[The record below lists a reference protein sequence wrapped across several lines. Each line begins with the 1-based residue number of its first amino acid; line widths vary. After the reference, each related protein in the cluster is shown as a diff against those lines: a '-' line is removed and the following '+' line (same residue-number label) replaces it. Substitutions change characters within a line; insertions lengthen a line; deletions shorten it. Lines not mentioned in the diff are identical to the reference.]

1 MMTNNRRFV
10 FDTNV
15 LISAF
20 LFSQSKPRQALEQA
34 TVIGVIVLSNSVL
47 SELEEVL
54 YRPKFDRYLTK
65 ERRQEFLENLTEN
78 AQFIDVTEQIN
89 ECRDPK
95 DNKYL
100 ELALSGQAE
109 CIVTGDDDLLVLNP
123 WRGIEILTA
132 TPAVARAIVQYPQVW

>member
-20 LFSQSKPRQALEQA
+20 LFSKGKPRQAFDKAQDLG
-34 TVIGVIVLSNSVL
+34 IIIFSNAAF

-54 YRPKFDRYLTK
+54 YRRKFDKYLTL
-65 ERRQEFLENLTEN
+65 EMRQELLENLIETVE
-78 AQFIDVTEQIN
+78 FIEVTELVN

-100 ELALSGQAE
+100 ELALTCQAE

-123 WRGIEILTA
+123 WRSIEILTVVEFLA
-132 TPAVARAIVQYPQVW
+132 NN

>member
-1 MMTNNRRFV
+1 MMTNKQRFV

-34 TVIGVIVLSNSVL
+34 QDIGVLIFSSSVF
-47 SELEEVL
+47 SELREVL
-54 YRPKFDRYLTK
+54 YRRKFDRYLTE
-65 ERRQEFLENLTEN
+65 ERRQELLEDLTQT
-78 AQFIDVTEQIN
+78 AQFIDVTEQIS

-100 ELALSGQAE
+100 ELAVSGQAE
-109 CIVTGDDDLLVLNP
+109 CIVTGDDDLLVLNSF
-123 WRGIEILTA
+123 RGIEILT
-132 TPAVARAIVQYPQVW
+132 VQEFLARN

>member
-1 MMTNNRRFV
+1 MMTNNRGFV

-20 LFSQSKPRQALEQA
+20 LFSQSKPRQALDQA
-34 TVIGVIVLSNSVL
+34 LDIGVIVLSNSVL

-65 ERRQEFLENLTEN
+65 ERRQEFLEDLIEN

-123 WRGIEILTA
+123 WRGIEILT
-132 TPAVARAIVQYPQVW
+132 VQEFLASNTNFL

>member
-20 LFSQSKPRQALEQA
+20 LFSKGKPRQAFDKAQD
-34 TVIGVIVLSNSVL
+34 IGIIIFSNAAF

-54 YRPKFDRYLTK
+54 YRTKFDKYLPL
-65 ERRQEFLENLTEN
+65 EMRQELLDNLTETVEFIEVT
-78 AQFIDVTEQIN
+78 AQIS

-123 WRGIEILTA
+123 WRSIEILTVVEFLA
-132 TPAVARAIVQYPQVW
+132 NN

>member
-20 LFSQSKPRQALEQA
+20 LFSQSKPRQALDQA
-34 TVIGVIVLSNSVL
+34 TVIGVIVLSSSVL

-65 ERRQEFLENLTEN
+65 ERRQEFLKDLTEN

-100 ELALSGQAE
+100 ELALSGQSE

-123 WRGIEILTA
+123 WRGIEILT
-132 TPAVARAIVQYPQVW
+132 VQEFLASK

>member
-1 MMTNNRRFV
+1 MITNNRRFV

-20 LFSQSKPRQALEQA
+20 LFHQSKPRHGLDQA

-65 ERRQEFLENLTEN
+65 ERRQEFLEDLTEN

-109 CIVTGDDDLLVLNP
+109 CIVTGDDYLLVLNP
-123 WRGIEILTA
+123 WRGIEILT
-132 TPAVARAIVQYPQVW
+132 VQEFLASK

>member
-1 MMTNNRRFV
+1 MITNNRRFV

-20 LFSQSKPRQALEQA
+20 LFSQSKPRQALDQA
-34 TVIGVIVLSNSVL
+34 LDIGVIVLSNSVL

-65 ERRQEFLENLTEN
+65 ERRQEFLEDLTEN
-78 AQFIDVTEQIN
+78 AQFIDVSEQIN
-89 ECRDPK
+89 ECRDIK

-100 ELALSGQAE
+100 ELALSCQAE
-109 CIVTGDDDLLVLNP
+109 CIVTGDND
-123 WRGIEILTA
+123 
-132 TPAVARAIVQYPQVW
+132 

>member
-1 MMTNNRRFV
+1 MITNNRRFV

-34 TVIGVIVLSNSVL
+34 QDIGVIVLSNSVL

-54 YRPKFDRYLTK
+54 YRPKFDRYITK
-65 ERRQEFLENLTEN
+65 ERREEFIENFTEN
-78 AQFIDVTEQIN
+78 AQFIYVTEQIN

-100 ELALSGQAE
+100 ELVFSGQVE
-109 CIVTGDDDLLVLNP
+109 CIFTEDDDLLVLNP
-123 WRGIEILTA
+123 WRGIEIL
-132 TPAVARAIVQYPQVW
+132 IVQKFLANK

>member
-20 LFSQSKPRQALEQA
+20 LFSQSKPRQALDQA
-34 TVIGVIVLSNSVL
+34 TVIGVIVLSSSVL

-54 YRPKFDRYLTK
+54 YRPKFDRYLTR
-65 ERRQEFLENLTEN
+65 ERRQKFLEDLTEN

-123 WRGIEILTA
+123 WRGIEILT
-132 TPAVARAIVQYPQVW
+132 VQEFLAKN

>member
-1 MMTNNRRFV
+1 MTNKQRFV

-34 TVIGVIVLSNSVL
+34 QDIGVLIFSSSVF
-47 SELEEVL
+47 SELREVL
-54 YRPKFDRYLTK
+54 YRRKFDRYLTE
-65 ERRQEFLENLTEN
+65 ERRQELLEDLTQT
-78 AQFIDVTEQIN
+78 AQFIDVTEQIS

-100 ELALSGQAE
+100 ELAVSGQAE
-109 CIVTGDDDLLVLNP
+109 CIVTGDDDLLVLNSF
-123 WRGIEILTA
+123 RGIEILT
-132 TPAVARAIVQYPQVW
+132 VQEFLARN

>member
-1 MMTNNRRFV
+1 MMTNKQRFV

-20 LFSQSKPRQALEQA
+20 LFSQSKPRQALDQA
-34 TVIGVIVLSNSVL
+34 QDIGVIIFSNSVF
-47 SELEEVL
+47 SELKEVL
-54 YRPKFDRYLTK
+54 YRPKFDRYLSG
-65 ERRQEFLENLTEN
+65 ERQQELLLDLTQT
-78 AQFIDVTEQIN
+78 AQFIDVTEQIL

-100 ELALSGQAE
+100 ELAVSGQAE

-123 WRGIEILTA
+123 FRDIEIMT
-132 TPAVARAIVQYPQVW
+132 VQEFLAKN

>member
-20 LFSQSKPRQALEQA
+20 LFSQSKPRQALVKA

-65 ERRQEFLENLTEN
+65 ERRQEFLEDLTEN

-123 WRGIEILTA
+123 WRGIEILT
-132 TPAVARAIVQYPQVW
+132 VQEFLASK

>member
-20 LFSQSKPRQALEQA
+20 LFSQSKPRQALDQA

-123 WRGIEILTA
+123 WRGIEILT
-132 TPAVARAIVQYPQVW
+132 VQEFLASK

>member
-1 MMTNNRRFV
+1 MMTNNRWFI

-20 LFSQSKPRQALEQA
+20 LFSQSKPRQALDQA
-34 TVIGVIVLSNSVL
+34 QDIGVIVLSNSVL
-47 SELEEVL
+47 SELKEVL
-54 YRPKFDRYLTK
+54 YRPKFDRYLTQQT
-65 ERRQEFLENLTEN
+65 RQELLKYLIEN
-78 AQFIDVTEQIN
+78 AQFLDVIEQID

-100 ELALSGQAE
+100 ELAVSAKAE

-123 WRGIEILTA
+123 WRSIEILTA
-132 TPAVARAIVQYPQVW
+132 QDFLAFK

>member
-34 TVIGVIVLSNSVL
+34 TVIGVIVLSSSVL

-65 ERRQEFLENLTEN
+65 ERRQEFLEDLTEN

-123 WRGIEILTA
+123 WRGIEILT
-132 TPAVARAIVQYPQVW
+132 VQEFLASK

>member
-34 TVIGVIVLSNSVL
+34 TVIGVIVLSSSVL

-123 WRGIEILTA
+123 WRGIEILT
-132 TPAVARAIVQYPQVW
+132 VQEFLASK

>member
-20 LFSQSKPRQALEQA
+20 LFSQNKRRQALDQA

-47 SELEEVL
+47 LELEEVL
-54 YRPKFDRYLTK
+54 YRPKFDKYLTK

-123 WRGIEILTA
+123 WRGIEILT
-132 TPAVARAIVQYPQVW
+132 VQEFLASK

>member
-1 MMTNNRRFV
+1 MMTNKQRFV

-20 LFSQSKPRQALEQA
+20 LFSQSKPRQALDKAQD
-34 TVIGVIVLSNSVL
+34 IGVIIFSSSVF
-47 SELEEVL
+47 SELREVL
-54 YRPKFDRYLTK
+54 YRPKFDRYLTE
-65 ERRQEFLENLTEN
+65 ERRQELLEDLTQT
-78 AQFIDVTEQIN
+78 AQFIDVTEQIS

-109 CIVTGDDDLLVLNP
+109 CIVTGDDDLLVLNSF
-123 WRGIEILTA
+123 RGIKILT
-132 TPAVARAIVQYPQVW
+132 VQEFLARN

>member
-65 ERRQEFLENLTEN
+65 ERRQEFLEDLTEN

-100 ELALSGQAE
+100 ELALSGQVE

-123 WRGIEILTA
+123 WRGIEILN
-132 TPAVARAIVQYPQVW
+132 VQEFLASK

>member
-1 MMTNNRRFV
+1 MTNNRRFV

-34 TVIGVIVLSNSVL
+34 TVIGVIVLSSSVL

-65 ERRQEFLENLTEN
+65 ERRQEFLEDLTEN

-100 ELALSGQAE
+100 ELALSSQAE

-123 WRGIEILTA
+123 WRGIEILT
-132 TPAVARAIVQYPQVW
+132 VQEFLASK

>member
-20 LFSQSKPRQALEQA
+20 LFSQSKPRQVLDQA
-34 TVIGVIVLSNSVL
+34 TVIGVIVLSSSVL

-123 WRGIEILTA
+123 WRGIEILT
-132 TPAVARAIVQYPQVW
+132 VQEFLASK

>member
-20 LFSQSKPRQALEQA
+20 LFSQSKPRQALDQA
-34 TVIGVIVLSNSVL
+34 TVIGVIVLSSSVL
-47 SELEEVL
+47 LELEEVL

-65 ERRQEFLENLTEN
+65 ERRQEFLENLTES

-123 WRGIEILTA
+123 WRGIEILT
-132 TPAVARAIVQYPQVW
+132 VQEFLAKN

>member
-1 MMTNNRRFV
+1 MMANNRRFV

-20 LFSQSKPRQALEQA
+20 LFSQSKPRQALDQA

-65 ERRQEFLENLTEN
+65 ERRQEFLEDLTEN
-78 AQFIDVTEQIN
+78 AQFIDVSEQIN

-109 CIVTGDDDLLVLNP
+109 CIVTGDDDLLVLNL
-123 WRGIEILTA
+123 WRGIEILT
-132 TPAVARAIVQYPQVW
+132 VQEFLAFN

>member
-20 LFSQSKPRQALEQA
+20 LFSQSKPRQALDQA
-34 TVIGVIVLSNSVL
+34 TVIGVIVLSSSVL

-65 ERRQEFLENLTEN
+65 ERRQEFLEDLTEN

-123 WRGIEILTA
+123 WRGIEILT
-132 TPAVARAIVQYPQVW
+132 VQEFLASK

>member
-1 MMTNNRRFV
+1 MMMNNRRFV

-20 LFSQSKPRQALEQA
+20 LFSQSKPRQALDKAQD
-34 TVIGVIVLSNSVL
+34 IGVIVLSNNVL

-54 YRPKFDRYLTK
+54 YRPKFDKYLTK
-65 ERRQEFLENLTEN
+65 ERRQEFLEYLTEN
-78 AQFIDVTEQIN
+78 AQFIDVTEKIN

-100 ELALSGQAE
+100 ELAVSGKAE
-109 CIVTGDDDLLVLNP
+109 CIVTGDDDLLVLKP
-123 WRGIEILTA
+123 WRGIEILT
-132 TPAVARAIVQYPQVW
+132 VQEFLAKN

>member
-1 MMTNNRRFV
+1 MTNNRRFV

-20 LFSQSKPRQALEQA
+20 LFSQSKPRQALDQA
-34 TVIGVIVLSNSVL
+34 TVIGVIVLSSSVL

-65 ERRQEFLENLTEN
+65 ERRQEFLEDLTEN

-123 WRGIEILTA
+123 WRGIEILT
-132 TPAVARAIVQYPQVW
+132 VQEFLAKN

>member
-1 MMTNNRRFV
+1 MRNNPRFV

-20 LFSQSKPRQALEQA
+20 LFSQSKPRQALDQSQD
-34 TVIGVIVLSNSVL
+34 IGIILLSNSVL

-78 AQFIDVTEQIN
+78 AQFIDVSEH
-89 ECRDPK
+89 
-95 DNKYL
+95 
-100 ELALSGQAE
+100 
-109 CIVTGDDDLLVLNP
+109 LNDF
-123 WRGIEILTA
+123 
-132 TPAVARAIVQYPQVW
+132 

>member
-34 TVIGVIVLSNSVL
+34 TVIGVIVLSNTVL

-78 AQFIDVTEQIN
+78 AQFIDVTEQID

-100 ELALSGQAE
+100 ELALSSQAE

-123 WRGIEILTA
+123 WRGIEILT
-132 TPAVARAIVQYPQVW
+132 VQEFLASK